1 VAAVLH
7 RWVGPSAVQL
17 STWKGNKNATLTLS
31 EFEHVFDGQASWN
44 AEMRGASY
52 WIQVVDGRVIA
63 IGEVG

>member
-1 VAAVLH
+1 
-7 RWVGPSAVQL
+7 VQL